1 MEGLARALM
10 SLVGRQPEFQAQLAG
25 GPPNA
30 QLAFNTIFGIPM
42 PTSGGLSGV
51 SVADPQAIF
60 NIRADAS
67 GDPETKAMLR
77 AGIDPNAAVPM
88 QEGGTLDQAFA
99 QGFKA
104 GVLDPIVSTPIP
116 NNADAYGSAAGL
128 TSLMRPP
135 VYQGVNAY
143 NRGIPVGQPTTPA
156 AIQMAQGFANPSVF
170 SYNNPNPQ
178 SGGTM
183 PSGLAGVA
191 QAQQQP
197 GQMPMAGQAPNQ
209 IQPYTMGA

>member
-1 MEGLARALM
+1 MA
-10 SLVGRQPEFQAQLAG
+10 
-25 GPPNA
+25 
-30 QLAFNTIFGIPM
+30 
-42 PTSGGLSGV
+42 LSGV
-51 SVADPQAIF
+51 L
-60 NIRADAS
+60 
-67 GDPETKAMLR
+67 E
-77 AGIDPNAAVPM
+77 
-88 QEGGTLDQAFA
+88 
-99 QGFKA
+99 
-104 GVLDPIVSTPIP
+104 PIVSTPIP

-156 AIQMAQGFANPSVF
+156 AIQMARNFANPSIF

-178 SGGTM
+178 GGGTV

-191 QAQQQP
+191 QAQQQM

-209 IQPYTMGA
+209 IQPYTMGT